1 MHPIPSDTV
10 RYSPAFCAFLLRY
23 QVLYKVSDD
32 LHEVPVLTDM
42 GILPVHNILVCCSR
56 LSQQK
61 PYCHPRLSAI
71 FSQRLC
77 DCKVLTYNP
86 PCFAEQNPS
95 PLTRRGFSSLFF
107 EEKCD
112 CPCRSRGFPSL
123 FCGAKS
129 EPYGEERIFLLVF
142 AKKNSVSEDMLLKL
156 HILLETKSILLR
168 GTTLIRILLISF
180 PICQYLKSICSSVRS
195 ILT

>member
-71 FSQRLC
+71 FSQRLF
-77 DCKVLTYNP
+77 DFKVLTYYPPFFAKKNATALAGAEDFP

-95 PLTRRGFSSLFF
+95 PLTRRGFSSLFLR
-107 EEKCD
+107 KKT
-112 CPCRSRGFPSL
+112 PSP
-123 FCGAKS
+123 K
-129 EPYGEERIFLLVF
+129 
-142 AKKNSVSEDMLLKL
+142 
-156 HILLETKSILLR
+156 
-168 GTTLIRILLISF
+168 
-180 PICQYLKSICSSVRS
+180 ICF
-195 ILT
+195 

>member
-1 MHPIPSDTV
+1 M
-10 RYSPAFCAFLLRY
+10 FC
-23 QVLYKVSDD
+23 
-32 LHEVPVLTDM
+32 
-42 GILPVHNILVCCSR
+42 
-56 LSQQK
+56 
-61 PYCHPRLSAI
+61 
-71 FSQRLC
+71 
-77 DCKVLTYNP
+77 
-86 PCFAEQNPS
+86 
-95 PLTRRGFSSLFF
+95 